1 MTNPPL
7 GLIMKKNIFT
17 IILTLA
23 VFLAISKIVFDI
35 GVEESM
41 SVGYDKGYTE
51 GYAKGNDEGIH
62 WAGCVSL
69 MHRDKDKNGKLSK
82 NTVDYCKKYGVYDES
97 YKSIMGK

>member
-1 MTNPPL
+1 MMTASEKSILKMVAMVAIIVVVALFQGLFRGKSL
-7 GLIMKKNIFT
+7 GLEQ
-17 IILTLA
+17 
-23 VFLAISKIVFDI
+23 
-35 GVEESM
+35 GRVE
-41 SVGYDKGYTE
+41 GYDKGYTE
-51 GYAKGNDEGIH
+51 GYAKGNDDGIH